1 MTVILLGTLLQTYRF
16 GTCIVVKKYVH
27 SDTKQTVWEVKADSG
42 DRFYLTTEYINKL
55 LGNL

>member
-1 MTVILLGTLLQTYRF
+1 MTIILPGTLLQTYRF

-27 SDTKQTVWEVKADSG
+27 SDTHQTVWEVKADSG